1 MQENILEKFMKKNNF
16 WKEKKVLLT
25 GIHGFIGSNLS
36 KHLINNGAIVYGLT
50 KNNST
55 YSLLSLERINNY
67 NLINASGQPSDIFEL
82 INDKDIEI
90 CFHLGAQVEVQKAIQ
105 FPYDTLN
112 NNINSTLQL
121 CEAFRNSNHL
131 KCFLF
136 TSTDKVYGDID
147 KDKLPYKEDYTP
159 LAKHPYEVSKLIC
172 ENICK
177 NYSENFKLP
186 LIITRS
192 CNLYG
197 PGQLNFSALIPSL
210 IKSAIT
216 SEEFLP
222 RSNGLLLRDY
232 MFIDDWVDTLKN
244 IVEISINK
252 NKFNEIYNFGTNNPY
267 SVKEISKIIFDKIN
281 SKMTQKIINEFEKY
295 TSQNEILYQSLN
307 SEKAKRDFNF
317 SCKTDISSGLDKT
330 IDWYKRYLF

>member
-1 MQENILEKFMKKNNF
+1 MIFDYKNLKYIGNGKKLQNYINKLCKINQVNEYNHSGYHTTFNSIDELENARKYIRKIYEKNNF

-197 PGQLNFSALIPSL
+197 LVN
-210 IKSAIT
+210 
-216 SEEFLP
+216 
-222 RSNGLLLRDY
+222 
-232 MFIDDWVDTLKN
+232 
-244 IVEISINK
+244 
-252 NKFNEIYNFGTNNPY
+252 
-267 SVKEISKIIFDKIN
+267 
-281 SKMTQKIINEFEKY
+281 
-295 TSQNEILYQSLN
+295 
-307 SEKAKRDFNF
+307 
-317 SCKTDISSGLDKT
+317 
-330 IDWYKRYLF
+330 